1 MTIRYNEFMKNEEA
15 HTMINEETFDLP
27 LEEYTNL
34 RFLIPRFSSKI
45 ISHWA
50 TDSQGN
56 FYVLRTSLS
65 NEKKKTPINEALV
78 CVPLPN
84 NGNSGDKCLVY
95 FITDF
100 KYQCVSNFLVESP
113 FFQDNVL
120 LTRLN
125 ILPSFISYLKQKS
138 DQRLTDTY

>member
-1 MTIRYNEFMKNEEA
+1 MTIRSNEFMKNEEA

-34 RFLIPRFSSKI
+34 RFFIPRFSSKI

-65 NEKKKTPINEALV
+65 NEKTPLNEALV

-84 NGNSGDKCLVY
+84 NGSSADKCLVY

-100 KYQCVSNFLVESP
+100 KYHCTSNFLVESP

-125 ILPSFISYLKQKS
+125 ILPSFIAYLKQKS
-138 DQRLTDTY
+138 DQRLTDTF

>member
-1 MTIRYNEFMKNEEA
+1 MKNEEA

-65 NEKKKTPINEALV
+65 N
-78 CVPLPN
+78 
-84 NGNSGDKCLVY
+84 
-95 FITDF
+95 
-100 KYQCVSNFLVESP
+100 
-113 FFQDNVL
+113 
-120 LTRLN
+120 
-125 ILPSFISYLKQKS
+125 
-138 DQRLTDTY
+138 